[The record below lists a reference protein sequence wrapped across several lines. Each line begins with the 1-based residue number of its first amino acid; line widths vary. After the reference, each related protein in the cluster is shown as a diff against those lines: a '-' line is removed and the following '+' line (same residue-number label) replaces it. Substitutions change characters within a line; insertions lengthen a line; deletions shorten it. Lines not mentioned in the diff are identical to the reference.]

1 MVLPSV
7 TQCHEKHEASLR
19 KALSP
24 ISSNMVPV
32 KQQISDN
39 GNCPILLEP
48 QTPIET
54 HNIVKETPG
63 ATPLERLNALQS
75 NLKVCTVPHLIL

>member
-7 TQCHEKHEASLR
+7 TPCNEKHEASLR

-32 KQQISDN
+32 EQQIPDN
-39 GNCPILLEP
+39 GNCSILLEP
-48 QTPIET
+48 QTPIEKR
-54 HNIVKETPG
+54 NIVEETPG
-63 ATPLERLNALQS
+63 ATPLERFNALGS
-75 NLKVCTVPHLIL
+75 NLKVCMVPLLIL